1 MNISI
6 GGGINSLEQDQNNDS
21 INILMNS
28 FLSEAEFIQMIK
40 DIQSNKIYE
49 VQVKKINEV
58 FRQN

>member
-6 GGGINSLEQDQNNDS
+6 GGGITSLEQDQNNDS